1 MGLSVLRY
9 SGFVIR
15 YFPRFPMK
23 LFRLLA
29 VVLLLAGCVAPT
41 TTPGGGAQRK
51 DLGGEPVPAV
61 TVWTVLADRIDD
73 QKVLDTD
80 ELCLIVKELREAE
93 DISAEQ
99 VRAFDR
105 LGLAATNKPAKDP
118 ALLAR
123 LRGLP

>member
-1 MGLSVLRY
+1 
-9 SGFVIR
+9 
-15 YFPRFPMK
+15 MK

-51 DLGGEPVPAV
+51 DSEPVV
-61 TVWTVLADRIDD
+61 IITVWTVLADRIEAGRIG
-73 QKVLDTD
+73 DTD
-80 ELCLIVKELREAE
+80 ELCLIVAELREAE

-99 VRAFDR
+99 VRAFD
-105 LGLAATNKPAKDP
+105 GLKLTAQNKPAKDP

>member
-1 MGLSVLRY
+1 
-9 SGFVIR
+9 
-15 YFPRFPMK
+15 MK

-29 VVLLLAGCVAPT
+29 VALLLAGCVAPT

-51 DLGGEPVPAV
+51 DPGAEPVPV
-61 TVWTVLADRIDD
+61 ITVWTVLADRIDNE
-73 QKVLDTD
+73 KILDTD
-80 ELCLIVKELREAE
+80 ELCLIVAELREAE

-99 VRAFDR
+99 VRAFD
-105 LGLAATNKPAKDP
+105 GLKLTAQNKPAKDP